1 MTPPLGLGGGP
12 GRGVD
17 IGVKERFE
25 DGLGRLLLL
34 YIVFVVL
41 YIKISII
48 WLFSYKIDY
57 NILSYIW

>member
-1 MTPPLGLGGGP
+1 M
-12 GRGVD
+12 D

>member
-1 MTPPLGLGGGP
+1 M
-12 GRGVD
+12 D

-57 NILSYIW
+57 NILSYIPKLVEKFFFD